1 MSCMKLIIDANVL
14 IAALIKDDVTADLV
28 YSKNLQLFAPVQL
41 LVEVRKYQSLIQQK
55 SGMDDEKFERLL
67 KSFRRRIAFVETEE
81 FIDLLEEAEKISPDE
96 GDAPYVALSLK
107 LNVGIWS
114 NDKALKD
121 KQDSVMVYNTG
132 DVAGILRS
140 LEAKEPSKD

>member
-1 MSCMKLIIDANVL
+1 MKLIVDANVL
-14 IAALIKDDVTADLV
+14 MAALIKDDVTADLL
-28 YSKNLQLFAPVQL
+28 YSRNLQLFAPAQL
-41 LVEVRKYQSLIQQK
+41 LVEVRKYRRLIRQK
-55 SGMDDEKFERLL
+55 SGMDDEKFEGLL
-67 KSFRRRIAFVETEE
+67 KSFRRRIAFIETGE
-81 FIDLLEEAEKISPDE
+81 FIDLVEEAEKISPDE
-96 GDAPYVALSLK
+96 GDASYVALSLK

-140 LEAKEPSKD
+140 LESKKE

>member
-1 MSCMKLIIDANVL
+1 MKLIIDANVL